1 VRRYDDLVGRLLAQP
16 RDGVRLVGVDGRGGA
31 GKTTFAARLSA
42 AADAAPVVHT
52 DDFASWEEPTQW
64 WPRMLAE
71 VIDPLL
77 SGNPASYRPYDW
89 VERRLALDVLT
100 IPAAPLVVIEGVG
113 ATRRAWRDR
122 LGMRIWLDT
131 SREERLRRGLE
142 RDGEHMAEFWR
153 WWMAAEDRYV
163 LDERPDVHA
172 DIRVSGEPSVRH
184 DPDTEFVQL
193 GPAVSERQ

>member
-1 VRRYDDLVGRLLAQP
+1 VRRYDELVGHLLAHP
-16 RDGVRLVGVDGRGGA
+16 RDGVQLVGVDGCGGA

-52 DDFASWEEPTQW
+52 DDFASWEEPTEW

-71 VIDPLL
+71 VVDPLL
-77 SGNPASYRPYDW
+77 SGNPASYHPYDW
-89 VERRLALDVLT
+89 VERRLAVDVLT

-122 LGMRIWLDT
+122 LGMRIWLET
-131 SREERLRRGLE
+131 SRAERLRRGLE
-142 RDGEHMAEFWR
+142 RDGDHMAEFWR

-163 LDERPDVHA
+163 LDEHPDVHA
-172 DIRVSGEPSVRH
+172 DIRVSGEPSVPH

-193 GPAVSERQ
+193 GPVVSERQ